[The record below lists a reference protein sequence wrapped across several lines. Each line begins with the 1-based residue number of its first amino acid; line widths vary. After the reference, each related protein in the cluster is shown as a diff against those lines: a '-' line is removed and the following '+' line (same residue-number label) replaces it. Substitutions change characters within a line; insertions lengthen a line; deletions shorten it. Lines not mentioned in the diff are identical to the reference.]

1 MWLIMQFLRRTGLV
15 LLWLAAPVL
24 AFASA
29 NKNDP
34 YLLPLRGAGNIVL
47 VVASIAIVILL
58 VRGGRWRSMAGKCL
72 VLLWC
77 LPPLLMSAA
86 HLSFE
91 LRKHDVLAAGAAE
104 ARRLGPHFM
113 VGYSDFSEV
122 ARLAEQGLIG
132 GVYVTRHNISGR
144 TPDEMRAEIAALQDK
159 RRAAGL
165 PPLLVAADQEGGIVG
180 HLAPPLTKLPA
191 LATLAGL
198 APDDQQARAEEFGRI
213 HGRELAGLG
222 VNLNLAPVLDLKPP
236 VRRNRLDFN
245 TLIGQRAIATDP
257 VVVSTIASAYV
268 RGLEA
273 SGVAATLK
281 HFPGIGRVRT
291 DTHHFSASLDTP
303 VRELEATDW
312 LPFRT
317 VLSQSHSA
325 LMVGHVTLTAVDPDR
340 AASHSKRVVEGII
353 RDKWGYQGVVMT
365 DDLVMGA
372 IYQHDVCKAVV
383 EAINAG
389 VDLLLVAYDGAQFYR
404 IFQCAL
410 EGSRRGRLDAAMLGA
425 SEARLE
431 RVFPAEQQRAA
442 SRADIQRYGVT
453 APRATACGAVSSFQV
468 EFATC
473 TAEKAGRSM

>member
-1 MWLIMQFLRRTGLV
+1 MQFLRRIGFI

-24 AFASA
+24 AFAAA

-34 YLLPLRGAGNIVL
+34 YLLVLRGAGNVALVAASIMIVVVL
-47 VVASIAIVILL
+47 VR
-58 VRGGRWRSMAGKCL
+58 RGHWRRIAGKLL

-77 LPPLLMSAA
+77 LPPLLMAAA
-86 HLSFE
+86 HLRFE
-91 LRKHDVLAAGAAE
+91 LRKHDVLGASATE
-104 ARRLGPHFM
+104 ARQLGPHFM
-113 VGYSDFSEV
+113 VGYSSFPEA
-122 ARLAEQGLIG
+122 ARLAGQGLIG
-132 GVYVTRHNISGR
+132 GIYVTRHNIRGR
-144 TPDEMRAEIAALQDK
+144 TVEALRAEIAALQDQ

-165 PPLLVAADQEGGIVG
+165 PPLVVAADQEGGIVG
-180 HLAPPLTKLPA
+180 HLAPPLTKVPA
-191 LATLAGL
+191 LATLTGL
-198 APDDQQARAEEFGRI
+198 APDDQQVKAEEFGRI

-236 VRRNRLDFN
+236 VRRNRLDFH

-257 VVVSTIASAYV
+257 VVVGAIASAYV

-273 SGVAATLK
+273 SGVGATLK

-291 DTHHFSASLDTP
+291 DTHHFSANLDTP
-303 VRELEATDW
+303 VRELETTDW
-312 LPFRT
+312 LPFRE

-353 RDKWGYQGVVMT
+353 RDKWKYQGVVMT

-372 IYQHDVCKAVV
+372 IYQNDVCKAVV

-410 EGSRRGRLDAAMLGA
+410 EGSRQGRLDAATLRA
-425 SEARLE
+425 SQARLE
-431 RVFPAEQQRAA
+431 KALPTEQARAA
-442 SRADIQRYGVT
+442 SRVVRVVDQH
-453 APRATACGAVSSFQV
+453 
-468 EFATC
+468 
-473 TAEKAGRSM
+473 

>member
-1 MWLIMQFLRRTGLV
+1 MQFLRRTVRL
-15 LLWLAAPVL
+15 LLWLAAPVV
-24 AFASA
+24 AFAAA

-34 YLLPLRGAGNIVL
+34 YLVPLRGAGNIVL
-47 VVASIAIVILL
+47 VATSIVIIIVLLRRGHGRRFAGKLL
-58 VRGGRWRSMAGKCL
+58 VT
-72 VLLWC
+72 LWC

-86 HLSFE
+86 HLRFE
-91 LRKHDVLAAGAAE
+91 LRQHDVLGARVDE
-104 ARRLGPHFM
+104 ARQLGPHFM
-113 VGYSDFSEV
+113 VGYSSFPEV

-132 GVYVTRHNISGR
+132 GVYVTRHNIRGR
-144 TPDEMRAEIAALQDK
+144 TVDALRSEIAALQDK

-165 PPLLVAADQEGGIVG
+165 PPLIVAADQEGGIVG
-180 HLAPPLTKLPA
+180 HLAPPLTKVPA

-198 APDDQQARAEEFGRI
+198 DPDDQQVKAEAFGRI

-222 VNLNLAPVLDLKPP
+222 INLNLAPVLDLKPP
-236 VRRNRLDFN
+236 ARRNRLDFH

-257 VVVSTIASAYV
+257 VVVGTIASAYV

-273 SGVAATLK
+273 SGVGATLK

-291 DTHHFSASLDTP
+291 DTHHFSANLDTP

-312 LPFRT
+312 LPFRE

-325 LMVGHVTLTAVDPDR
+325 LMVGHVTLTAVDPGR
-340 AASHSKRVVEGII
+340 PASHSKRVVEGII
-353 RDKWGYQGVVMT
+353 REKWKYQGVVMT

-404 IFQCAL
+404 MFECAL
-410 EGSRRGRLDAAMLGA
+410 DGSRQGKLDAAMLRA
-425 SEARLE
+425 SEVRLGNA
-431 RVFPAEQQRAA
+431 VPTEQARAA
-442 SRADIQRYGVT
+442 SHVLGLAD
-453 APRATACGAVSSFQV
+453 
-468 EFATC
+468 
-473 TAEKAGRSM
+473 